1 VFMPEVG
8 EEVGI
13 CVIKR
18 KNMTIFRLGAR
29 LFHVK
34 DVPLTSPPLVA
45 KYFSP
50 HLCIADH
57 DLNSVVS
64 LLDSSLYQVLPV
76 AQVPPEERTFQ
87 PRPSIACVQANEFLI
102 TSCTSNDGTTMGI
115 FINGDGDPQQ
125 ERGMIEWE
133 SHPRSIVVEP
143 PYIVSLLR
151 NQTVQVHS
159 LDPLEL
165 IQTIALPASVEARS
179 LSRSPTGFL
188 VPATERDEHL
198 RKVMV
203 TLLPPKP
210 ASPLSPLPLPSS
222 TSTDGSFADPATQH
236 SISSLEPTTLVSF
249 ADPPSGSGLTPP
261 SSPRRSY
268 NSTRTSSSSFSYNR
282 SSLPSISSETSHILL
297 TSPSSIHALAPTPP
311 LTLALQSLSSS
322 SSALSDALAP
332 LLLSAAMSTSGEQ
345 DGDAIK
351 FVHQKV
357 FLRALREARFG
368 EEQAEIWDFGGGD
381 VRLLIRLF
389 PELRGVL
396 ELELEI
402 GGEYGA
408 GGGGGDELEV
418 ETEEGLR
425 GEWEHLWNIE
435 DISKH
440 LHSTV
445 FSEIRHR
452 LYLVDESHRSSA
464 LYCLSPQSRKTSNET
479 TRLTSSQ
486 TSLLRPR
493 PSSSRMSFSP
503 KLARCSASSSSK
515 NARSGSEGRR
525 TSTGRRRRRS
535 WIW

>member
-1 VFMPEVG
+1 
-8 EEVGI
+8 
-13 CVIKR
+13 
-18 KNMTIFRLGAR
+18 
-29 LFHVK
+29 
-34 DVPLTSPPLVA
+34 
-45 KYFSP
+45 
-50 HLCIADH
+50 
-57 DLNSVVS
+57 
-64 LLDSSLYQVLPV
+64 
-76 AQVPPEERTFQ
+76 
-87 PRPSIACVQANEFLI
+87 
-102 TSCTSNDGTTMGI
+102 MGI

-210 ASPLSPLPLPSS
+210 ASPLSPLSPLPLPSS

-445 FSEIRHR
+445 FSEIR
-452 LYLVDESHRSSA
+452 LGFILLTSLIVPLPSTVFLLSPGKPQTKLLASHRARRRFCA
-464 LYCLSPQSRKTSNET
+464 LDHRAHECPS
-479 TRLTSSQ
+479 
-486 TSLLRPR
+486 R
-493 PSSSRMSFSP
+493 PSSRDAPRHPPARTRGPEAKAEERQPVEEGGGPGSG
-503 KLARCSASSSSK
+503 KLLSLLSCVWAVCCDNVALR
-515 NARSGSEGRR
+515 G
-525 TSTGRRRRRS
+525 TG
-535 WIW
+535 